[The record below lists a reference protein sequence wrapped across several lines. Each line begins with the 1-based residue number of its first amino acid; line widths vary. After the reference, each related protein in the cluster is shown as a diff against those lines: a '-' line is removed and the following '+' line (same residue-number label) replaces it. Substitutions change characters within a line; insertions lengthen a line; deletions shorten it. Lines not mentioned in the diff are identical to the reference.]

1 MSKKNN
7 ISFIMTV
14 VALALSIVTI
24 VLFFLKVD
32 SISVIDLGTFVGVI
46 AAFIGICVTLL
57 IGYQIYN
64 AVDIKGRL
72 EQITNLKNELYSANQ
87 KIERLQHELYEAI
100 HIIQSRDPQLRNTY
114 SPNVL
119 LHFMEA
125 IPHSLSLTEKSEGY
139 GELMNELEKDM
150 MNILLVSFGSG
161 TQEVYEDGVKMMR
174 DLLIDLDSA
183 IRNHPNYHMIKFRYE
198 SLWNKFEKRLDII
211 SRMKNPSLMYMDKE
225 MGTEP
230 EIRRNRQ

>member
-1 MSKKNN
+1 MSNKN
-7 ISFIMTV
+7 IAAFFMAI
-14 VALALSIVTI
+14 VALSLSIVTI
-24 VLFFLKVD
+24 ILFLIKV
-32 SISVIDLGTFVGVI
+32 SPNSVIDLGTFVGVI

-72 EQITNLKNELYSANQ
+72 EQVSILKNDLYSANQ
-87 KIERLQHELYEAI
+87 KIERLQHELYEAV
-100 HIIQSRDPQLRNTY
+100 HIIQSRDSQLRNTY

-125 IPHSLSLTEKSEGY
+125 IPHSLSLSEKSEEY
-139 GELMNELEKDM
+139 GKLMDELEKDM

-161 TQEVYEDGVKMMR
+161 TQEVYEEGVRMMR
-174 DLLIDLDSA
+174 ELLKDYDFA

-211 SRMKNPSLMYMDKE
+211 SHMKNPSLMYMDKE

-230 EIRRNRQ
+230 EIRRKKQ